1 MNLNRGLKSMLVVL
15 GVGAAA
21 AAAWR
26 GGLVKESSAA
36 PAAAAAPA
44 AKGPRAILA
53 EGRLVTYPGKQ
64 IVIGTE
70 LAGPLQKLLVGE
82 KSVVKKG
89 DLLAEIGVEEQRAAL
104 REAYAR
110 AKEAVV
116 DVDFAGTEL
125 ERTAALHASNALP
138 KAALDRAAREKNAA
152 SAHREVAGAAAHR
165 LETVIAK
172 SAIRSPIDGVVLV
185 KHAEAGELVT
195 AGAPLVTVADTSA
208 LRVEAEVDEFDG
220 SRVAV
225 GQSVA
230 LWAEG
235 YDGRFRGEVE
245 EIPDEVVSRRIR
257 PQDPGR
263 PSDTRVLLVKVR
275 LLDKTPLRLGQ
286 RVELEIAPRAASS
299 LTNPANQ

>member
-1 MNLNRGLKSMLVVL
+1 MARR
-15 GVGAAA
+15 ARERIERRA
-21 AAAWR
+21 
-26 GGLVKESSAA
+26 GGDRPHREG
-36 PAAAAAPA
+36 PAR
-44 AKGPRAILA
+44 GPRRRSSGHLSGQAGRRRHRA
-53 EGRLVTYPGKQ
+53 RRTAPEAPRWREGGR
-64 IVIGTE
+64 E
-70 LAGPLQKLLVGE
+70 E
-82 KSVVKKG
+82 G
-89 DLLAEIGVEEQRAAL
+89 DLLAEIGVDEQRAAL

-110 AKEAVV
+110 AKAAAV

-125 ERTAALHASNALP
+125 ERTAALRASNALP
-138 KAALDRAAREKNAA
+138 QASLDRATREKNSAA
-152 SAHREVAGAAAHR
+152 AHREVAGAAAHR

-172 SAIRSPIDGVVLV
+172 ATVKAPIDGVVLV

-195 AGAPLVTVADTSA
+195 AGAPLVTIADTSA

-225 GQSVA
+225 GQAVS

-235 YDGRFRGEVE
+235 YEGRFRGEVE

-257 PQDPGR
+257 PQAPGR

-286 RVELEIAPRAASS
+286 RVELEIAPPASS
-299 LTNPANQ
+299 R

>member
-1 MNLNRGLKSMLVVL
+1 MKLEKAVKTSLVVL
-15 GVGAAA
+15 GISAAGF
-21 AAAWR
+21 AAWR

-36 PAAAAAPA
+36 PAAAAPT
-44 AKGPRAILA
+44 AKGPRVVLA

-64 IVIGTE
+64 VVVGTE

-82 KSVVKKG
+82 KAVVKKG
-89 DLLAEIGVEEQRAAL
+89 DLLAEIGVDEQRAAL

-110 AKEAVV
+110 AKAAAV

-125 ERTAALHASNALP
+125 ERTAALRASNALP
-138 KAALDRAAREKNAA
+138 QASLDRATREKNSAA
-152 SAHREVAGAAAHR
+152 AHREVAGAAAHR

-172 SAIRSPIDGVVLV
+172 AAVKAPIDGVVLV

-195 AGAPLVTVADTSA
+195 AGAPLVTIADTRA

-225 GQSVA
+225 GQAVS

-235 YDGRFRGEVE
+235 YEGRFRGEVE

-286 RVELEIAPRAASS
+286 RVELEIAPPASS
-299 LTNPANQ
+299 R

>member
-1 MNLNRGLKSMLVVL
+1 MKLEKAVKTSLVVL
-15 GVGAAA
+15 GISAAGF
-21 AAAWR
+21 AAWR

-36 PAAAAAPA
+36 PAAAAPTT
-44 AKGPRAILA
+44 KGPRVVLA

-64 IVIGTE
+64 VVVGTE

-82 KSVVKKG
+82 KAVVKKG
-89 DLLAEIGVEEQRAAL
+89 DLLAEIGVDEQRAAL
-104 REAYAR
+104 REAWAR
-110 AKEAVV
+110 AKAAAV

-125 ERTAALHASNALP
+125 ERTAALRASNALP
-138 KAALDRAAREKNAA
+138 QASLDRATREKNSAA
-152 SAHREVAGAAAHR
+152 AHREVAGAAAHR

-172 SAIRSPIDGVVLV
+172 AAVKAPIDGVVLV

-195 AGAPLVTVADTSA
+195 AGAPLVTIADTSA

-225 GQSVA
+225 GQAVS

-235 YDGRFRGEVE
+235 YEGRFRGEVE

-286 RVELEIAPRAASS
+286 RVELEIAPPASS
-299 LTNPANQ
+299 R